1 MTTNP
6 TGPPVLPDSAYSRMA
21 IVLRGGLLLAL
32 GIMVAALVWYLLV
45 FPSATLA
52 GAIAT
57 NPILGY
63 LGLTGLLQGL
73 ASGAPAAYLTLGLLA
88 LVATPILRVASG
100 FYYFRL
106 GRERAME
113 AITLSVLVMLFFGL
127 LVLGPL
133 IR

>member
-1 MTTNP
+1 VTAGPSRVP
-6 TGPPVLPDSAYSRMA
+6 TLPDSAYSRMTL
-21 IVLRGGLLLAL
+21 VLRGGLFLAL

-52 GAIAT
+52 DAIAT
-57 NPILGY
+57 NPILNY
-63 LGLTGLLQGL
+63 LGATGLAHGL
-73 ASGAPAAYLTLGLLA
+73 ADGAPAAYLTLGLLA

-106 GRERAME
+106 GHERAME
-113 AITLSVLVMLFFGL
+113 GITFAVLVMLFFGL

>member
-1 MTTNP
+1 MTTDVRP
-6 TGPPVLPDSAYSRMA
+6 GPALPDSAYTRMA
-21 IVLRGGLLLAL
+21 LVLRGGLLVAL
-32 GIMVAALVWYLLV
+32 GFLVGALVWYLLV

-52 GAIAT
+52 NAIAT

-63 LGLTGLLQGL
+63 LGATGLAHGL
-73 ASGAPAAYLTLGLLA
+73 VSGAPAAYLTLGLLA
-88 LVATPILRVASG
+88 LFATPILRVASG

-106 GRERAME
+106 GRERTME
-113 AITLSVLVMLFFGL
+113 WITLTVLVLLFFGL